1 MGGPSRRR
9 GAILLMGPTGSGK
22 SDLAIQLCERLPLE
36 IVSVDSAMVYRGMDI
51 GTAKPAA
58 ATRARIAHHLIDIR
72 DPADSYSAG
81 DFTRDAASAMQQIWQ
96 RGRVPLLVGGTM
108 LYFHALTS
116 GIARLPAASEPVRA
130 QIDAQAQQL
139 GWAEMHRRLA
149 QVDPA
154 AAARI
159 HANDPQRI
167 QRALEVF
174 EVTGSTITS
183 LQQRRVSAFADADT
197 VEIAIAPLERSD
209 LHTRIATR
217 FRAMLGAGLLEEVRR
232 LRAGAAV
239 SAEHP
244 SMRAVG
250 YRQLWRHL
258 SGLCSLQEAED
269 QAIVATR
276 QLAKRQFTWLRRRQR
291 AQWFDSM
298 HPEAASRILDALWK
312 CGFV

>member
-1 MGGPSRRR
+1 MPAAAERR

-36 IVSVDSAMVYRGMDI
+36 IISVDSAMVYRGMDI
-51 GTAKPAA
+51 GTAKPDA

-72 DPADSYSAG
+72 EPADSYSAG
-81 DFTRDAASAMQQIWQ
+81 DFTREASASMQDIWQ

-108 LYFHALTS
+108 LYFHALSS
-116 GIARLPAASEPVRA
+116 GIARLPEADHALRA
-130 QIDAQAQQL
+130 HIDAQAREL
-139 GWAEMHRRLA
+139 GWAQMHNRLA
-149 QVDPA
+149 EIDPA

-167 QRALEVF
+167 QRALEVYQL
-174 EVTGSTITS
+174 TGLTITS
-183 LQQRRVSAFADADT
+183 LQQSRVSALAD
-197 VEIAIAPLERSD
+197 VNLIEIAIAPLERSD
-209 LHTRIATR
+209 LHTRIERR
-217 FRAMLGAGLLEEVRR
+217 FRAMLSAGLLDEVRR
-232 LRAGAAV
+232 MHASELVR
-239 SAEHP
+239 AEHP

-258 SGLCSLQEAED
+258 SGLCSLKEAED

-276 QLAKRQFTWLRRRQR
+276 QLAKRQFTWLRRRER

-298 HPEAASRILDALWK
+298 HPEAASKILDALSK